1 MSAAAQPL
9 LEPGRAYRTRELA
22 QWGKNPTRLAQRLV
36 QEGKLREAAHGLY
49 YAPMPSRF
57 GPAPTSDHELL
68 RGFLGPEPFVIT
80 GPAHWNALGLGSTAM
95 FAQTLVYN
103 TRRSAQVL
111 LDGRCFWLRRVCF
124 PNQPRLCLQTPQRSC
139 ELNVNIMI
147 LIICSIFVDLFRSL
161 CWAAACLRY
170 PVWRGVVVYRHSI
183 KLRRFQGG
191 LRRVWGHCPPRPLS
205 FLGWRLVQ
213 RLVETP

>member
-1 MSAAAQPL
+1 MSAAAQPPL
-9 LEPGRAYRTRELA
+9 QPGRVYRTRELA

-80 GPAHWNALGLGSTAM
+80 GPARWNALGLGSTAM

-111 LDGRCFWLRRVCF
+111 LDGRCFWLRRVRF
-124 PNQPRLCLQTPQRSC
+124 PDQPSA
-139 ELNVNIMI
+139 EWFI
-147 LIICSIFVDLFRSL
+147 VDLLEHHEMAGASL
-161 CWAAACLRY
+161 EELAAALRQT
-170 PVWRGVVVYRHSI
+170 
-183 KLRRFQGG
+183 LRAGRWDKERLAQMAHDYASKPT
-191 LRRVWGHCPPRPLS
+191 RA
-205 FLGWRLVQ
+205 LVQ
-213 RLVETP
+213 ACLGASERS